1 MEKLPGSK
9 GCFAGRNG
17 SHSLTMTKEA
27 LIEKIKKMLHRDA
40 ELVFLSKLDSKE
52 LRILLAGLRDLI
64 DREMLR
70 V

>member
-9 GCFAGRNG
+9 GCFEGGNG
-17 SHSLTMTKEA
+17 SRSLTMTKEA